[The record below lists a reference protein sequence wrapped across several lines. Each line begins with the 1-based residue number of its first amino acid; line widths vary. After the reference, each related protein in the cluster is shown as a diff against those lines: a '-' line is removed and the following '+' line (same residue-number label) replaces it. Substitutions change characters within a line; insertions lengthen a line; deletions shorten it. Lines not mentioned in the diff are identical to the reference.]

1 MEEEMKNKIYNDME
15 CPISRCLEH
24 VGEWWSILIIRDVFR
39 GLRRFDEFQKS
50 LGISTNM
57 LTRRLKELVETGILE
72 KQNYGQSQNRFE
84 YVLTEKGLGLSS
96 VLITMAEWGNKY
108 DTNNNSKSSII
119 NIKTKEIAE
128 PILIDKKTGL
138 EITSENYEVVL

>member
-1 MEEEMKNKIYNDME
+1 MKNKIYNDIE
-15 CPISRCLEH
+15 CPIAKCLEH

-84 YVLTEKGLGLSS
+84 YVLTEKGVGLSS
-96 VLITMAEWGNKY
+96 VLITMGEWGNKY
-108 DTNNNSKSSII
+108 DTNNNPKTSII
-119 NIKTKEIAE
+119 NIKTKEIAQA
-128 PILIDKKTGL
+128 ILIDKKTGL
-138 EITSENYEVVL
+138 EITSENYEVIF